1 MPEQQIIEQCAPTLA
16 GIKTGSLFSIEFES
30 KEAAKE
36 DIRKLNHML
45 RKKGIRAVPVGQQK
59 GRTLIYLFRPEYLR
73 KDFCDPDA
81 AEILREKGYP
91 CENINVCIAQLVRHL
106 KKDETFPHE
115 IGLFLGYPPADVRG
129 FMNSPKEGVKC
140 VGYWKVYGD
149 QEKAEKTFMQFR
161 KCTEIF
167 RNQFLNGT
175 SLAQLAVGTV

>member
-30 KEAAKE
+30 EEAARE
-36 DIRKLNHML
+36 DIRQLNRML
-45 RKKGIRAVPVGQQK
+45 RKKGLRAVPVGRQK
-59 GRTLIYLFRPEYLR
+59 NRTLIYLFRPDYLR

-81 AEILREKGYP
+81 AAILKEKGYP
-91 CENINVCIAQLVRHL
+91 FDNINVCIAQLARHL
-106 KKDETFPHE
+106 KKDECFPHE
-115 IGLFLGYPPADVRG
+115 IGLFLGYPPVDVRG

-149 QEKAEKTFMQFR
+149 QEKAEQTFLQFR

-167 RNQFLNGT
+167 RRQHLQGA
-175 SLAQLAVGTV
+175 SIAQLAVGTI